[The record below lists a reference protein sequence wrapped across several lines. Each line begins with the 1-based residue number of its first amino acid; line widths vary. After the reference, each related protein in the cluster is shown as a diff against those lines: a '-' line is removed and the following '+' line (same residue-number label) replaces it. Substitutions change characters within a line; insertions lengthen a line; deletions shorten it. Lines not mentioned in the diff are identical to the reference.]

1 MDDLG
6 STLLEGMVNR
16 QRFTHGEGEANSEG
30 DSPLPYED
38 LKEINKEAIE
48 DKARV
53 QSPPRSPPQSPP
65 RSPRSPRSPPRS
77 PMAAVPCE
85 SEWTKHRVIDSSDQ
99 KQHNDSFLEK
109 KQCLIEIRKMRSMG
123 AYFPKMYTFEDDMNA
138 MRQSLEMAKIELIQS
153 NKDMRSKTGVKTA
166 RRILLAAVSIL
177 EFGTKKW
184 NPLNLHL
191 DGFGEYVMGN
201 LSDYDNIFER
211 LLEKYSGKGTMEPE
225 VELLIT
231 LGTSAV
237 MFHVSN
243 KFVERACSSAPVTQ
257 AEPEVNRFE
266 DN

>member
-1 MDDLG
+1 MEDLG
-6 STLLEGMVNR
+6 STVLEGMVNR
-16 QRFTHGEGEANSEG
+16 QRFTHGDAADMNSDDG
-30 DSPLPYED
+30 TPLAYSD
-38 LKEINKEAIE
+38 LKDMNKRVIE
-48 DKARV
+48 DKEPI
-53 QSPPRSPPQSPP
+53 QSPVSPRSPLRSPLRSPP
-65 RSPRSPRSPPRS
+65 HSPPRSPPRS
-77 PMAAVPCE
+77 PHE
-85 SEWTKHRVIDSSDQ
+85 SEWTKHRVIDPSEQ
-99 KQHNDSFLEK
+99 NKCNDSFQEK

-123 AYFPKMYTFEDDMNA
+123 AFFPKIYTFEDDINA
-138 MRQSLEMAKIELIQS
+138 MKQSLEIARIELVQT
-153 NKDMRSKTGVKTA
+153 NKDMRSKAGVKTA

-225 VELLIT
+225 LELLIT

-243 KFVERACSSAPVTQ
+243 KFVERACSSGPGAQ

-266 DN
+266 EE